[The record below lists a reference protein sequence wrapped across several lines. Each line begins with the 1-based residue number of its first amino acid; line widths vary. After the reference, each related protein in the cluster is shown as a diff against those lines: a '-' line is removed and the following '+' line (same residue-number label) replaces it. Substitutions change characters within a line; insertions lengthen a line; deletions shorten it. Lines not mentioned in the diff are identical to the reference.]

1 MLKSMCIDKKS
12 SILLHRRDA
21 EFGMLGFV
29 SPACHDALAES
40 RTAGVKEW
48 HGEFRSRKAREKFA
62 ADLNDPQ

>member
-1 MLKSMCIDKKS
+1 
-12 SILLHRRDA
+12 
-21 EFGMLGFV
+21 MLGSV

-62 ADLNDPQ
+62 VDLNDPQHAALYIDHHRPL

>member
-1 MLKSMCIDKKS
+1 
-12 SILLHRRDA
+12 
-21 EFGMLGFV
+21 MLGFV